1 MGGKRIRIVRTRG
14 GHEKKRA
21 LRVDAGNFS
30 WGSEAISRKA
40 RICDVVY
47 HPSDNEFTRNKTVV
61 KNSIIQIDANP
72 FKNWYHSHYNVQLGK
87 RRDADAKEDKIFGKS
102 ALARFDERQKLAKV
116 DPTIEDQFNYG
127 KLYGFY
133 LFILFSFS

>member
-1 MGGKRIRIVRTRG
+1 MGSKRIRIIRTRG

-21 LRVDAGNFS
+21 LRLDSGNFS

-72 FKNWYHSHYNVQLGK
+72 FKNWYFSHYNLHLGK
-87 RRDADAKEDKIFGKS
+87 RRDADVLEKTFGQK
-102 ALARFDERQKLAKV
+102 ALARFEERQKLCKV
-116 DPTIEDQFNYG
+116 DPMVEDQFNYG
-127 KLYGFY
+127 KLYGF
-133 LFILFSFS
+133 FDI